1 MELKDLVIR
10 EMEIEDLN
18 EVFDIESSSSPHPWS
33 KKMFLDEI
41 KSSFSHCFTIQR
53 HGVPQCRV
61 MGFICF
67 RNLGEESEL
76 LNVCVHP
83 QYRGIGIGKKLMQ
96 FYIDFSQEMKIK
108 TFHLEV
114 NVSNQPAIQLYQF
127 FYYQSSGKRKKF
139 YQNQFDALLMTRK
152 A

>member
-1 MELKDLVIR
+1 MELKNLIIR
-10 EMEIEDLN
+10 EMGIEDLN

-41 KSSFSHCFTIQR
+41 KSPFSYCFTIQR
-53 HGVPQCRV
+53 DGVPECRV

-76 LNVCVHP
+76 LNICVHP

-108 TFHLEV
+108 TFYLEV

-127 FYYQSSGKRKKF
+127 FYYQSSGKRKQF
-139 YQNQFDALLMTRK
+139 YQNQFDALLMIRK

>member
-76 LNVCVHP
+76 LNICVHP

-96 FYIDFSQEMKIK
+96 FYIDLSQEMKIK

-127 FYYQSSGKRKKF
+127 FYYQSSGKRKRF